1 MEWLNELAQHGEA
14 PFWAAFALGLLTA
27 VSPCPLATNITATAY
42 ISKNLESKRAV
53 LWSGVL
59 YTLGRGISYTA
70 IGLAL
75 FWGASKF
82 HLARFFQSNG
92 EMYLAPI
99 LIIVGL
105 VMLGVIKLDFLG
117 KTNFTERFTERFKDK
132 GALGALVLG
141 ILFALA
147 FCPYSGALYFGMLVP
162 MSISQ
167 ASGLYLPIVFAVGTG
182 LPVLLF
188 AYLLAYSASAIGK
201 TFNVI
206 RKVEVGMRYVAGVV
220 FVGIGVYY
228 LAIFTNLI

>member
-14 PFWAAFALGLLTA
+14 PFLAAFALGLLTA

-167 ASGLYLPIVFAVGTG
+167 ASGLYLPIVFAIGTG

>member
-228 LAIFTNLI
+228 LAIFSNLI

>member
-1 MEWLNELAQHGEA
+1 MEWLNELAQHSEA

-59 YTLGRGISYTA
+59 YSLGRGISYTA

-92 EMYLAPI
+92 ELYLAPI

-117 KTNFTERFTERFKDK
+117 KTNFNERFTERFKDK

-147 FCPYSGALYFGMLVP
+147 FCPYSGALYCGMLVP

-167 ASGLYLPIVFAVGTG
+167 ASGLYLPIGFAIGTG

-201 TFNVI
+201 TFNII
-206 RKVEVGMRYVAGVV
+206 RKVELGMRYVAGVV